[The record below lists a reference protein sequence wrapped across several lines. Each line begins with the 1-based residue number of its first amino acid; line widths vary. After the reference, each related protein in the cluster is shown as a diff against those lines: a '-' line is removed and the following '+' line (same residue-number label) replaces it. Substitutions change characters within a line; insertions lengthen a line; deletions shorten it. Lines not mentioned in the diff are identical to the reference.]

1 MKLEVRGQRQ
11 TGDSLVIVVTLLN
24 LKFCDKNVTVT
35 VSRKKSN

>member
-11 TGDSLVIVVTLLN
+11 TGDSLVTVTLLD